1 MKICTMKVFNETAA
15 CASVRAKPAVATDRE
30 VAAVHALAE
39 PPLAVHGA
47 RGERARKF
55 VAVRFGAR
63 ACAVEV
69 PSQVKT

>member
-1 MKICTMKVFNETAA
+1 MNVFMKTAA
-15 CASVRAKPAVATDRE
+15 CASVRTKPTATDRE

>member
-1 MKICTMKVFNETAA
+1 MEICTMKVFKETAA
-15 CASVRAKPAVATDRE
+15 CASVRTKPAVATDRE
-30 VAAVHALAE
+30 VAAVHALGE